1 MLIHLR
7 DILIYAHSSRR
18 VILVDPAG
26 CHITYEERR
35 YAQKLGDGYTFNS
48 VDRV

>member
-7 DILIYAHSSRR
+7 DILIYAPSSRR
-18 VILVDPAG
+18 VEDPAG
-26 CHITYEERR
+26 CHITYGERR